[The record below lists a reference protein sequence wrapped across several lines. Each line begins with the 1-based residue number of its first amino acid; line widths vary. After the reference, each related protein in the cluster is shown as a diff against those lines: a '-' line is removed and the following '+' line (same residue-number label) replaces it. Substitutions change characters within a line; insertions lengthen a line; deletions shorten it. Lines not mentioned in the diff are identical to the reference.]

1 VDPRGKSFLRR
12 YHAMT
17 QGFDTVLWRAARN
30 KISLSIA
37 AGLVLG
43 RLFLFYRQ
51 RRSRTL
57 PKM

>member
-1 VDPRGKSFLRR
+1 
-12 YHAMT
+12 MT

-51 RRSRTL
+51 RRSRAL